1 MARIHVSGGGLFD
14 TKYTTV
20 YLYLVR
26 FDSES
31 VRRLKKKNPS
41 ILADVRVKTV
51 EVYANRSE
59 KNIKR
64 GGCCFVALCTHE
76 HIHNKSAEPSEILF
90 MSERKRAE
98 KNQKKLEFHVF
109 HTSRFFCL
117 RFILKPTGSHTI
129 SGERKKQSEN
139 HCSRKLEKLHRIEI
153 EERMNRIK

>member
-1 MARIHVSGGGLFD
+1 MARIHVSVFGGGLFD

-31 VRRLKKKNPS
+31 VRRLKEKNPS

-98 KNQKKLEFHVF
+98 KKSEETGISSFSHKSVF
-109 HTSRFFCL
+109 LPSLHSKAHRITYNLWRT
-117 RFILKPTGSHTI
+117 KEV
-129 SGERKKQSEN
+129 ERKALQSKTGKITSN
-139 HCSRKLEKLHRIEI
+139 
-153 EERMNRIK
+153 